1 MRISDWSSDVCSSD
15 LLFLQ
20 KEEKAPQR
28 RCLPR
33 SGSSRKRCPSITEVR
48 QIVPVHMLKPAAQ
61 NHGSLNQI
69 TTIGEQRIGRSA
81 LLRFHHVK
89 KTVNEG
95 AVTHVCDA
103 SFYPVR
109 EAQSPPQPSF
119 APPVQGRP
127 DAGPRR
133 CGGRTEERRV
143 GKEGVSTC
151 R

>member
-1 MRISDWSSDVCSSD
+1 MISVIFLMIRRPPKSTRTYT
-15 LLFLQ
+15 LFPYTTLF
-20 KEEKAPQR
+20 
-28 RCLPR
+28 R
-33 SGSSRKRCPSITEVR
+33 SSSRKRCPSITEFR

-81 LLRFHHVK
+81 LLRCHHVK

-109 EAQSPPQPSF
+109 DAQSPPQPSRSE
-119 APPVQGRP
+119 A
-127 DAGPRR
+127 
-133 CGGRTEERRV
+133 RRV
-143 GKEGVSTC
+143 GKECVSQC
-151 R
+151 RSRWSP

>member
-1 MRISDWSSDVCSSD
+1 
-15 LLFLQ
+15 
-20 KEEKAPQR
+20 
-28 RCLPR
+28 
-33 SGSSRKRCPSITEVR
+33 
-48 QIVPVHMLKPAAQ
+48 MLKPAAQ

-81 LLRFHHVK
+81 LLRCHHVK

-109 EAQSPPQPSF
+109 DAQSPPQPSF

-133 CGGRTEERRV
+133 CGGDARGEAAANPAPAFQQRSEEHTSDIQSLMRT
-143 GKEGVSTC
+143 SY
-151 R
+151 

>member
-1 MRISDWSSDVCSSD
+1 MTENFRQRTALDRAGKGSGWIVGPEP
-15 LLFLQ
+15 LFLQ

-33 SGSSRKRCPSITEVR
+33 SGSSRKRCPSITEFR

-81 LLRFHHVK
+81 LLRCHHVK

-109 EAQSPPQPSF
+109 DAQSPPQPSF
-119 APPVQGRP
+119 RS
-127 DAGPRR
+127 
-133 CGGRTEERRV
+133 EERRV
-143 GKEGVSTC
+143 GKESVSTC
-151 R
+151 RSRWATY